1 MQVKVKQLP
10 NCMCSSLEGGMQACR
25 STGDVFITII
35 IVVIITMIMIITI
48 TMIRQQLNLTEGV
61 SASLLLIQKNIFTI
75 ALERSELL

>member
-10 NCMCSSLEGGMQACR
+10 ICMCSSLEGGMQACR
-25 STGDVFITII
+25 STGDVFITTI

-48 TMIRQQLNLTEGV
+48 AMIRQQLNLTKAV
-61 SASLLLIQKNIFTI
+61 SASLLLILKNIFTI